1 MIIYR
6 YYLSVLGVIFLGS
19 ITIQNIAAETVLDE
33 GAELYHDYCSVCH
46 GDKGDGN
53 SRAKGGLNTR
63 PRDFTQPGLSKL
75 VTRESMVDVVL
86 NGRPG
91 TAMAGWSTRL
101 SRSQAESVV
110 DYVRYVYMS
119 QGEGSGID
127 ISKAVTIE
135 THTTAAGLA
144 MPSGL
149 TGDPE
154 KGRLFYENNC
164 ATCHGVGGGGDGPRA
179 YFIFPKPINFLSEA
193 SRTRLNRVMLF
204 NAIKYGV
211 RGKEMP
217 AWGKVL
223 NDQQIANITE
233 YVYKDIIQKDN
244 SVQAN

>member
-19 ITIQNIAAETVLDE
+19 ITVQNIAAETVLDE

-63 PRDFTQPGLSKL
+63 PRDFTLPGLSKL
-75 VTRESMVDVVL
+75 ITRESMVDVIL

-110 DYVRYVYMS
+110 DYVRNVIMS
-119 QGEGSGID
+119 QGENSEID
-127 ISKAVTIE
+127 ISKTVTLESKAVTLE

-154 KGRLFYENNC
+154 KGRLFYESNC
-164 ATCHGVGGGGDGPRA
+164 ATCHGVNGGGDGPRA
-179 YFIFPKPINFLSEA
+179 YFIFPKPVNFLSEA
-193 SRTRLNRVMLF
+193 SRARLNRVMLF

-233 YVYKDIIQKDN
+233 YVYKDMIQ
-244 SVQAN
+244 